1 MTIRKPLALVIGGLT
16 LLPGVLLA
24 IAFALFL
31 LLFVAG
37 EGPHRGPG
45 YGLLATMI
53 ALFGAAF
60 LLTILLLVF
69 YIAHVFTNPRLQQ
82 ETRILWVL
90 VLFLSNNTGLGFV
103 AYVIYWWLHIW
114 IVARAETSTDLA
126 AT

>member
-114 IVARAETSTDLA
+114 SVARAETNTDLA

>member
-16 LLPGVLLA
+16 LLPAVLLA

-31 LLFVAG
+31 LLVVAG
-37 EGPHRGPG
+37 EGHHRGPG

-53 ALFGAAF
+53 GLFVV
-60 LLTILLLVF
+60 TILLIIGLLVF
-69 YIAHVFTNPRLQQ
+69 YIAHLFKNPRLQQ

-90 VLFLSNNTGLGFV
+90 VLFLSNQAGLGFV
-103 AYVIYWWLHIW
+103 ACIIYWWLHIW
-114 IVARAETSTDLA
+114 SVARAETNTDLA